1 MWQKS
6 KFLPY
11 STFQVVKNKWLCAKV
26 PWQRFKWDVFAVRF
40 YSQIYFAQGW
50 YSYLMLVANW
60 KVQLLGVKK
69 KKKNIGFVAGYSS
82 GQIGVHQLDR
92 IERSHMDSSSRQV
105 LVTTDIA
112 WPNGITLDLPNRCF
126 ISAYRLSISHPTNI

>member
-26 PWQRFKWDVFAVRF
+26 PWQRFKWHVFAVRF
-40 YSQIYFAQGW
+40 YSQIYFAQGC

-60 KVQLLGVKK
+60 KVQLLELTKK
-69 KKKNIGFVAGYSS
+69 TIGFVAGYSS
-82 GQIGVHQLDR
+82 GQIGVH
-92 IERSHMDSSSRQV
+92 H
-105 LVTTDIA
+105 LV
-112 WPNGITLDLPNRCF
+112 
-126 ISAYRLSISHPTNI
+126 